1 MKFTGKRSL
10 AFLLAALMLLTAT
23 ACTGTNPPEETT
35 VPTDTAAPEES
46 TAPESDTAAPDT
58 KPEDTEEGTEGEPL
72 LPPADFEVSE
82 ENGTASVSTP
92 AGLSYTVTGYTAMN
106 QGVFAFDR
114 SLSVAFPEGA
124 FDEKFN
130 RFTVTYASTQPLKVW
145 FTFTERGKTLEEYYF
160 LDAGSGDFS
169 GLNPGFVTGFS
180 ARKLSA
186 LRVESCNGKAAEF
199 TLSALATE
207 AVETPDSSLYLE
219 NDRFKL
225 GIDLSWGGTVNYLQ
239 DKTCTVEGLTNL
251 VNRHDTGR
259 LIQQSFYG
267 TPGVPGVYEPGISF
281 DSKWVYNPVQ
291 GGDQYNN
298 PSRLIDLVITETSIY
313 IKSQPQ
319 DWSLNNKLTPSY
331 MENTYTLAADHVRV
345 DNRFTDYSG
354 WEHPFAG
361 QELPALYTVSYLDK
375 FVWYDGEASWTGD
388 ALSSR
393 NDLKFWGEFEADCT
407 FPYRGENSETWCA
420 WVSSAEDYGLGLFVP
435 AVDRLKAGRYLYD
448 GSKSDTAQSTGYV
461 APYNTIKLVS
471 FKPLSY
477 SYMLTAGTTASIR
490 DTFTKHKDFT
500 DNAGLREN
508 YQPTR
513 LPSIEGDVTKLDF
526 SEGKNLAL
534 IANPINTAVSYDAD
548 RKAVSLLSGSLGDS
562 SITISYGDAGAK
574 VNAADVS
581 ILRIEYMIPEENGR
595 IFYECDIFPCAG
607 SIAMPDGNARIRESL
622 ITDGEYHVL
631 EVDLS
636 AYAFWSGDVHSI
648 RFDYFDF
655 SEDGDVMYIK
665 SVTLE

>member
-1 MKFTGKRSL
+1 MKFAVKRSL
-10 AFLLAALMLLTAT
+10 ALLLAAMMLLTAA

-35 VPTDTAAPEES
+35 ASADTAADEAS
-46 TAPESDTAAPDT
+46 TTPESSAPNT
-58 KPEDTEEGTEGEPL
+58 KPESTEEGTEGEPL
-72 LPPADFEVSE
+72 SPPADLEVSE

-92 AGLSYTVTGYTAMN
+92 AGLSYTVTGYTAVN
-106 QGVFAFDR
+106 QGVFAFEQ
-114 SLSVAFPEGA
+114 SLSVTFPEGA

-130 RFTVTYASTQPLKVW
+130 RFTVTYTSNQPLKVW

-160 LDAGSGDFS
+160 LDKGSGTFS
-169 GLNPGFVTGFS
+169 GLNPGFLSGFS

-186 LRVESCNGKAAEF
+186 LRVETCNGKAAEF
-199 TLSALATE
+199 ILTALTAET
-207 AVETPDSSLYLE
+207 VETPNKSLYLE

-239 DKTCTVEGLTNL
+239 DKACTVEGLTNL

-281 DSKWVYNPVQ
+281 EAKWVYNPVQ

-298 PSRLIDLVITETSIY
+298 PSRLIDLVITDTSVY

-319 DWSLNNKLTPSY
+319 DWSLNNQLTPSY
-331 MENTYTLAADHVRV
+331 MENTYTLASDHIRV

-354 WEHPFAG
+354 WTHPFAG

-375 FVWYDGEASWTGD
+375 FVWYDGEDSWTGD

-393 NDLKFWGEFEADCT
+393 DDLKFWGTYEKDCT
-407 FPYRGENSETWCA
+407 FPYREGNTETWCA

-435 AVDRLKAGRYLYD
+435 AVDRLKAGRYEYD
-448 GSKSDTAQSTGYV
+448 GSKSDTAQSTSYV
-461 APYNTIKLVS
+461 APYNTIRLVS
-471 FKPLSY
+471 FRPLAY

-490 DTFTKHKDFT
+490 ETFTKYKDFT

-508 YQPTR
+508 YQSTR
-513 LPSIEGDVTKLDF
+513 LPSWEGDLTKLDF
-526 SEGKNLAL
+526 SEGKNLTML
-534 IANPINTAVSYDAD
+534 INHVSTTVLYDAD
-548 RKAVSLLSGSLGDS
+548 KKAVALTSSSAGDPS
-562 SITISYGDAGAK
+562 VTIPYGDAGAK
-574 VNAADVS
+574 VNASDVS
-581 ILRIEYMIPEENGR
+581 ILRIEYMIPEENR
-595 IFYECDIFPCAG
+595 RPIYECDIFICAG
-607 SIAMPDGNARIRESL
+607 SVTMPDGNARIREGL

-631 EVDLS
+631 EVYLS
-636 AYAFWSGDVHSI
+636 DYSFWTGDVHSI

-655 SEDGDVMYIK
+655 NEDGDVMYIK
-665 SVTLE
+665 NITLE